1 MARLRKV
8 LGPGAIETSP
18 DGGYRLVADR
28 VEVDK
33 DSFEK
38 LVARGRQLAAT
49 GEPDRAATAVAG
61 ALALV
66 RGDPYRNL
74 HHWAPAAS
82 EIARLTDLI
91 RTAEE
96 DLLEA
101 RLAVGEHREVA
112 SHAEALVAQDP
123 LRERRWEALA
133 LAQYRC
139 GRQADALGSLRR
151 ARSVLREQL
160 GIDPGPDLVA
170 LEERILRQDES
181 LRAVA
186 EPRAVSAECPYKG
199 LAPLD
204 VGDPLFGRDTEVA
217 TCLARSPETGMLVV
231 TGPSGSGK
239 SSLVRAGLVPA
250 LERQG
255 RRCQVV
261 VPGTAGDLDL
271 PSDHKPAPVLVID
284 QFEQIFLTDRP
295 PAVVRA
301 ACASVAAYATSRA
314 LVVITVRGDYFG
326 ALAVDPAL
334 GRLAEDNL
342 LLLGPPTGDALREAI
357 ERPATDAG
365 LRLEPGLVDLV
376 VRDTEGEPGA
386 LPLMSHALA
395 ETWRRRDG
403 NVLTVAAYRAS
414 GGISG
419 AVARSADRLYESLP
433 PDQRTALR
441 SVLLRLVMPSL
452 DGEPRRCRIPS
463 RAVGG
468 DTARD
473 EITARLI
480 AARLVTAEDGILEI
494 SHEALVRAWPRLQAW
509 LDEDSAGLRVLRHLA
524 VAAEGWEGLGRPD
537 SELYR
542 GARLEAAQEYRAS
555 HAPDLTP
562 GEREFLE
569 ASLRRSESEQAALRA
584 RAMTD
589 ARQNRRL
596 RVLLTMAAC
605 LLLLAV
611 GAVVVA
617 DRRGDEAR
625 RAAVEATIQAVV
637 NQSLALRSTDR
648 DVAALI
654 AVEAHRRW
662 PDDPRVLSA
671 LLGTFTGSLGFVSN
685 QYVDDAEQL
694 TGALIPGTTDA
705 VVFRDWMRP
714 FVMNLST
721 GTTVRTMAHPSGDQ
735 PVYGYGIA
743 VSADGRRTA
752 MLIDLPRA
760 ACGDEVTLTED
771 GTCGAIVVYDVRT
784 GQPLTDPVVTPD
796 GHGAPGAIALNV
808 DGSLV
813 AAVASGSGVVTVH
826 DASDGSLLSRLPGLG
841 VPARPDQPFTG
852 AVTFGPDGTLYAT
865 SLTGRVRAIRPRSG
879 AVVQS
884 LSAPEEHAEQH
895 VAVGTD
901 GLLVVSG
908 RAGMAAFD
916 IRSGE
921 RLWIADFRGTTPD
934 PCPWFAAAQAT
945 ERLYCGT
952 YYGEV
957 EERDRLTG
965 RSTGRVL
972 DIQLGMVGKL
982 AVTADG
988 SELVAFGAGTPAV
1001 TRWRL
1006 DGSGPVSTRIADG
1019 YIAADRFG
1027 YEDNSLVVARR
1038 TPDATSGDDFH
1049 DYALWDTD
1057 EDRIVDDI
1065 RPDLREGIGGI
1076 GWVGPGLLS
1085 GMDLSELQFRWYD
1098 VATRHLVD
1106 GPKFGVECEHLYPSA
1121 DGGRA
1126 YCGSADGQVWTIDVS
1141 QRKLIEPTI
1150 QVDGRVE
1157 SVSATRGG
1165 ETVVVTSWTDHGPET
1180 VVVDGTTGTVLS
1192 GPIVGPEITS
1202 VSLGGTLLGTV
1213 DGAITRYDL
1222 ETLEPLGEL
1231 AGARG
1236 QVNSLQFSDDGRLL
1250 LATSNDQSVALYDV
1264 RTGTRLGDPIA
1275 TSSPLVYQGFLR
1287 PDGEALAIT
1296 DAAGVVVWDLDPD
1309 HLEDA
1314 ACAMAGRNLTRTEW
1328 TSYLPDLGSYRETCH
1343 GVEPLSESAAND
1355 AA

>member
-1 MARLRKV
+1 MGIRVLGPVEVDGGESLRPRDRLVLAALAVRSGRSVAPEEIGDAVWGDQPPVSWSKQVQICVARLRKV

-38 LVARGRQLAAT
+38 LVVRGRQLAAT

-123 LRERRWEALA
+123 LRERRWAALA

-139 GRQADALGSLRR
+139 GRQADALRSLRR

-186 EPRAVSAECPYKG
+186 EPRAVSAACPYKG

-255 RRCQVV
+255 RRCEVV

-301 ACASVAAYATSRA
+301 ACAAVAAYATSRA

-569 ASLRRSESEQAALRA
+569 ASLRRSESEQATLRA

-637 NQSLALRSTDR
+637 NKSLALRSTDR

-671 LLGTFTGSLGFVSN
+671 LLGTFTGSSGFVSN

-705 VVFRDWMRP
+705 VVYRDWMRP

-721 GTTVRTMAHPSGDQ
+721 GRTVRTMAQPSGDQ
-735 PVYGYGIA
+735 PVYGRGIA

-752 MLIDLPRA
+752 MLIELPRA
-760 ACGDEVTLTED
+760 ACGDEATLTKD

-841 VPARPDQPFTG
+841 VPARPEESFTG

-884 LSAPEEHAEQH
+884 LSAPEEPRRATCSRRSRRTAGGQR
-895 VAVGTD
+895 ARGN
-901 GLLVVSG
+901 G
-908 RAGMAAFD
+908 RVRHSDPESACGSPT
-916 IRSGE
+916 SGE
-921 RLWIADFRGTTPD
+921 PPPTPARGSPRPRPPNGSTAARTTARSKSAIASP
-934 PCPWFAAAQAT
+934 AA
-945 ERLYCGT
+945 R
-952 YYGEV
+952 
-957 EERDRLTG
+957 
-965 RSTGRVL
+965 TGRVL

-1019 YIAADRFG
+1019 YIVADRFG

-1038 TPDATSGDDFH
+1038 SPEATSDDDFH

-1057 EDRIVDDI
+1057 EDRILDDI
-1065 RPDLREGIGGI
+1065 RPDLREGIERLRMGRSRAVQRHGPLGAAVPMVRRGDAI
-1076 GWVGPGLLS
+1076 TSLTAPSSESSASISIHRPMVG
-1085 GMDLSELQFRWYD
+1085 
-1098 VATRHLVD
+1098 
-1106 GPKFGVECEHLYPSA
+1106 
-1121 DGGRA
+1121 
-1126 YCGSADGQVWTIDVS
+1126 
-1141 QRKLIEPTI
+1141 EPTAAAPMARC
-1150 QVDGRVE
+1150 GP
-1157 SVSATRGG
+1157 S
-1165 ETVVVTSWTDHGPET
+1165 TSD
-1180 VVVDGTTGTVLS
+1180 TGS
-1192 GPIVGPEITS
+1192 
-1202 VSLGGTLLGTV
+1202 
-1213 DGAITRYDL
+1213 
-1222 ETLEPLGEL
+1222 
-1231 AGARG
+1231 
-1236 QVNSLQFSDDGRLL
+1236 
-1250 LATSNDQSVALYDV
+1250 
-1264 RTGTRLGDPIA
+1264 
-1275 TSSPLVYQGFLR
+1275 
-1287 PDGEALAIT
+1287 
-1296 DAAGVVVWDLDPD
+1296 
-1309 HLEDA
+1309 
-1314 ACAMAGRNLTRTEW
+1314 
-1328 TSYLPDLGSYRETCH
+1328 
-1343 GVEPLSESAAND
+1343 
-1355 AA
+1355 